1 MNDAQTRYAEVG
13 DADVAYQVVGEG
25 PVDLL
30 YFYGIGSHLELLRL
44 TPGWNEFLDRL
55 NTFARVILFDR
66 RGTGASD
73 GVPRTAIPSVEDWTE
88 DILAVLDAVEAEQVA
103 IIAAV
108 DAGPIALQFAAMH
121 PERVRSLVLLNTSAR
136 YLVDDDYPI
145 GASCEDVDALVELV
159 AATWGTPAFASAL
172 NDGGADDPGF
182 LLEAAR
188 WSRFAATPR
197 TAAAQLAYL
206 LGQVDV
212 RSALPL
218 IQVPTLV
225 LHVEKSPIV
234 PVDHG
239 RYLADHIESARLTTL
254 PGGSLSMT
262 PHLTQVIDELSE
274 FLTGSRPEVETERV
288 LTTVMFTDI
297 VGSTE
302 RAAEMGD
309 ARWRALLGSHDVAVR
324 EQLRRF
330 RGEEINTTG
339 DGFVAVFDGPARA
352 IRCGVALIDATRRLG
367 LDVRVGIHTG
377 ECERRGSDL
386 SGLAV
391 HLAARV
397 GALAEASEILVSS
410 TVRDLVVGS
419 GITFESRGVREL
431 KGIPGGWELLAVVD
445 SA

>member
-1 MNDAQTRYAEVG
+1 MNDGQTRYAEVG

-25 PVDLL
+25 SVDLL

-145 GASCEDVDALVELV
+145 GASCEDVDALVALV
-159 AATWGTPAFASAL
+159 AATWGTPAFTSAL
-172 NDGGADDPGF
+172 NDGGTEDPGF

-234 PVDHG
+234 PVGHG
-239 RYLADHIESARLTTL
+239 RYLADNIEGARLTTL

-297 VGSTE
+297 VGSTAQ
-302 RAAEMGD
+302 AAEMGD
-309 ARWRALLGSHDVAVR
+309 ERWSALLGSHDVAVR

-352 IRCGVALIDATRRLG
+352 IRCGEALIEATRRLG
-367 LDVRVGIHTG
+367 LDVRVGMHTG
-377 ECERRGSDL
+377 ECERRGSDM

-397 GALAEASEILVSS
+397 GALAQASEILVSS